1 MTLVLG
7 TGLAQII
14 VVATSPLL
22 TRLYSPSDYGIFAVA
37 LAIVSVLITITCLR
51 YENALP
57 LPEDDLAA
65 ANVMGLSILIN
76 GVMSLAAGVILWFV
90 APWVFPRLGATALVP
105 FVWVIPL
112 AQFGGGLAS
121 IVTNWSVRTK
131 MFSQIATMRITQA
144 ISLVVIQAGLGFTG
158 AGPGG
163 LLIGDAAGRVA
174 GSSRVARVAWRTHGN
189 IFRQMSLS
197 GARAMA
203 SRYRRFPIYST
214 GSALL
219 ATFAAQFPVLIMV
232 AVYGPAAGG
241 IFALAARMAAVPL
254 TLVANSVGQVFMA
267 ESAIIA
273 RNDPAALRPLFR
285 RTTWNL
291 GRAAIGPAAVVMLL
305 AIPLTG
311 VIFGAEWDQVG
322 LIVAILVPSY
332 YLEFVVG
339 ATGGVLF
346 VLERQDL
353 QLVREIARFSFLAG
367 AVPLAALLGLSAI
380 GAVVLLSVAGVL
392 NYVIYGLISWRAMT
406 VHERRRAAT
415 DD

>member
-7 TGLAQII
+7 TGLAQVI
-14 VVATSPLL
+14 VVATSPIL

-37 LAIVSVLITITCLR
+37 MAIVSVLITITCLR
-51 YENALP
+51 YDHALP

-65 ANVMGLSILIN
+65 ANVLILSVLIN
-76 GVMSLAAGVILWFV
+76 GAMSLAAGVVLWLV
-90 APWVFPRLGATALVP
+90 APWVFPRLGALALVP
-105 FVWVIPL
+105 YVWVIPL

-121 IVTNWSVRTK
+121 ILANWSVRTK
-131 MFSQIATMRITQA
+131 MFSHIAAMRVTQA
-144 ISLVVIQAGLGFTG
+144 ISLVLIQMGLGVAG

-174 GSSRVARVAWRTHGN
+174 GSSRLARVAWRTHGST
-189 IFRQMSLS
+189 FRRVSLR
-197 GARAMA
+197 GAKAMA
-203 SRYRRFPIYST
+203 SRYRRFPIFST

-232 AVYGPAAGG
+232 AAYGPEAGG
-241 IFALAARMAAVPL
+241 IFALATRMTAIPL

-273 RNDPAALRPLFR
+273 RNDQAALRPLLV
-285 RTTWNL
+285 RTTRNL
-291 GRAAIGPAAVVMLL
+291 ARAAIGPAALVMLL

-311 VIFGAEWDQVG
+311 VIFGAEWDQLG
-322 LIVAILVPSY
+322 LMVAILVPSY

-353 QLVREIARFSFLAG
+353 HLLREVARFTLLGG
-367 AVPLAALLGLSAI
+367 AVPLAAVLGLSAI

-392 NYVIYGLISWRAMT
+392 NYALYGLVSWRAMT
-406 VHERRRAAT
+406 VHERRRNAT
-415 DD
+415 GD